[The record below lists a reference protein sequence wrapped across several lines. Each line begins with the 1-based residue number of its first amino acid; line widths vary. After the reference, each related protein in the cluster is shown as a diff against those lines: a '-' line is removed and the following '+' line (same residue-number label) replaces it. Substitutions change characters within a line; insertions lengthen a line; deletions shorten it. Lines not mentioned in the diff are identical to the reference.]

1 MLESLGVDRSS
12 AFRLANTLKRRGF
25 LANPSGRKDYILGP
39 SVWRLSRQC
48 DWSKALIA
56 VAHEHL
62 DALASLTK
70 ETAHLAVREGKKALF
85 IDHVAI
91 PQRIAV
97 ASQTGESV
105 PLYCTAHGKALLVDM
120 TERELESLLG
130 TGRLPALTKRT
141 IVSVSKLA
149 KECAQ
154 IKARGFASDD
164 AEFDEGIRCVAA
176 PIRNEDG
183 VVIGSI
189 GISAPLTRFPDSRL
203 TTYGRQVVSTANQI
217 TEALLAQAVS

>member
-1 MLESLGVDRSS
+1 
-12 AFRLANTLKRRGF
+12 
-25 LANPSGRKDYILGP
+25 
-39 SVWRLSRQC
+39 
-48 DWSKALIA
+48 
-56 VAHEHL
+56 
-62 DALASLTK
+62 
-70 ETAHLAVREGKKALF
+70 
-85 IDHVAI
+85 
-91 PQRIAV
+91 
-97 ASQTGESV
+97 
-105 PLYCTAHGKALLVDM
+105 M
-120 TERELESLLG
+120 TERELESLMG

-149 KECAQ
+149 KVCAQ
-154 IKARGFASDD
+154 VKARGFASDD

-203 TTYGRQVVSTANQI
+203 TTYGRQVVNTANQI